1 MEFGK
6 VEAQAVQD
14 VIAKQNPSKQEELLG
29 LELTMIGSGTGDITL
44 G

>member
-14 VIAKQNPSKQEELLG
+14 VIAKQSPSKQEELAG
-29 LELTMIGSGTGDITL
+29 LELVMMGGGTGDITL